1 MNENWILTDEDN
13 VQYVRKATEL
23 TEFGDVYELYQVQE
37 ITDPTR
43 GYGIRKYMIAHD
55 FVFPSMVNIEEVL
68 EAYGYGSLAEMQ
80 NQLLN
85 LYGEDYTRII
95 AEYQFELDA
104 GCFENLMN
112 RVPAMT
118 YEQAKNTILKL
129 VGKYQQEENL

>member
-13 VQYVRKATEL
+13 VQYVRKAIEL
-23 TEFGDVYELYQVQE
+23 TEFGDVYELYQAQE

-55 FVFPSMVNIEEVL
+55 FVFPSMINVEEIIET
-68 EAYGYGSLAEMQ
+68 AKTYGYASFDIYNTHGKDYARIMAEC
-80 NQLLN
+80 
-85 LYGEDYTRII
+85 
-95 AEYQFELDA
+95 QFELDA
-104 GCFENLMN
+104 GRFKNLLN

-118 YEQAKNTILKL
+118 YEQAKNTIEKL